1 MYVRISP
8 GSAAARPSSLKA
20 FDWTLVATLRLSAS
34 CRRNASPAKCPFMPE
49 LLSLALAPG
58 PGQGFLY
65 PVARAIRSQ
74 PLKQKP
80 VLPHLSQQEGLQGGV
95 LWQLGFQARVL
106 DAPVARLPQQPR
118 RAGPPRPGPHRPPG
132 PSASTLPVPAGAPPA
147 KARSLEISSSLK
159 LAAAPKSFAR
169 AVHLSRSLAP
179 GSASRVHG
187 SSGVVAPARPVRQH
201 RAPRPPILLLLLCA
215 GVVLLGSLGVQS
227 VHPASGGI
235 QSVARA
241 RSARSDAQRGP

>member
-34 CRRNASPAKCPFMPE
+34 CRRNAPFMPE

-65 PVARAIRSQ
+65 PVARAIRS
-74 PLKQKP
+74 
-80 VLPHLSQQEGLQGGV
+80 QGGV

-187 SSGVVAPARPVRQH
+187 SSGVVAPARPVHQH
-201 RAPRPPILLLLLCA
+201 RAPRPRDPPPPPVRWRSTP
-215 GVVLLGSLGVQS
+215 GQSRGPVGPPSERRHPERRPSKVGSEWR
-227 VHPASGGI
+227 P
-235 QSVARA
+235 A
-241 RSARSDAQRGP
+241 RSLMPRKA